1 MTGFALMVL
10 FPFFGWTHYHTFD
23 TWQECR
29 AAVIYNAKRF
39 RTGCIHTSKLQ
50 KFMEAQ

>member
-1 MTGFALMVL
+1 MTGFALVVL

-29 AAVIYNAKRF
+29 QAVIDNSPRYVS
-39 RTGCIHTSKLQ
+39 GCMHTSRLEE
-50 KFMEAQ
+50 FFNG